1 MHIKPEIRILGIDDS
16 SLHTKQVMI
25 VGAVFRGGVWLDG
38 VLRSHITKDGT
49 DATDTIIRMVT
60 ESKHFGQV
68 RVLMLDG
75 ITYAGFNVVDI
86 TVVFEKTGIPV
97 IVVMRDYPDLER
109 IRAALEHL
117 PDPAPVRIAR
127 WEVIKRAGKIHKVVT
142 RKGGNPVYL
151 QHCGLELED
160 AREIMRMSSTHSN
173 IPEPLRAAHLIA
185 TGIVC
190 GESTGKA

>member
-16 SLHTKQVMI
+16 SLHTDRVMI
-25 VGAVFRGGVWLDG
+25 VGAVFRGGDWLDG

-60 ESKHFGQV
+60 NSKHFGQV
-68 RVLMLDG
+68 RVMMLDG

-86 TVVFEKTGIPV
+86 TVVFERTGIPV
-97 IVVMRDYPDLER
+97 IVVMRDYPDLGR

-117 PDPAPVRIAR
+117 PEPGPR
-127 WEVIKRAGKIHKVVT
+127 WEVIKRAGEIHKVTT
-142 RKGGNPVYL
+142 REGENPVYL
-151 QHCGLELED
+151 QHCGIGLED
-160 AREIMRMSSTHSN
+160 AREVMRMSSTHSN

>member
-16 SLHTKQVMI
+16 SLHTEQVMI
-25 VGAVFRGGVWLDG
+25 VGAVFRGGEWMDG
-38 VLRSHITKDGT
+38 VLRSYITKDGT

-60 ESKHFGQV
+60 ESKHFGQI

-75 ITYAGFNVVDI
+75 ITYAGFNVV
-86 TVVFEKTGIPV
+86 EG
-97 IVVMRDYPDLER
+97 E
-109 IRAALEHL
+109 
-117 PDPAPVRIAR
+117 
-127 WEVIKRAGKIHKVVT
+127 IHKVVT
-142 RKGGNPVYL
+142 HKGENPVYL
-151 QHCGLELED
+151 QHCGIELED
-160 AREIMRMSSTHSN
+160 AREIVRMSSTHSN

>member
-1 MHIKPEIRILGIDDS
+1 MHIKPEIRIIGIDDS
-16 SLHTKQVMI
+16 SLHTDRVMI
-25 VGAVFRGGVWLDG
+25 VGAVFRGGEWLDG

-60 ESKHFGQV
+60 NSKHFGQV

-86 TVVFEKTGIPV
+86 TAVFEKSGIPV
-97 IVVMRDYPDLER
+97 IVVMRDYPDFDR

-117 PDPAPVRIAR
+117 SDPGPR
-127 WEVIKRAGKIHKVVT
+127 WDVIKRAGEIHKVTT
-142 RKGGNPVYL
+142 REGGNPVYL
-151 QHCGLELED
+151 QHCGIELED
-160 AREIMRMSSTHSN
+160 AREIVRMSSTHSN

>member
-16 SLHTKQVMI
+16 SLHTDRVMI
-25 VGAVFRGGVWLDG
+25 VGAVFRGGNWLDG

-60 ESKHFGQV
+60 KSKHFGQV

-86 TVVFEKTGIPV
+86 TEVFEKTGIPV
-97 IVVMRDYPDLER
+97 IAVMRDYPDLDR

-117 PDPAPVRIAR
+117 SNPGPR
-127 WEVIKRAGKIHKVVT
+127 WEIIKRAGEIHKVTT
-142 RKGGNPVYL
+142 RGGNPVYF
-151 QHCGLELED
+151 QYCGIGLED
-160 AREIMRMSSTHSN
+160 AREVMRMSSTHSN

>member
-1 MHIKPEIRILGIDDS
+1 MHIKPEIRIIGIDDS
-16 SLHTKQVMI
+16 SLHTDRVMI
-25 VGAVFRGGVWLDG
+25 VGAVFRGGEWLDG

-49 DATDTIIRMVT
+49 DATDTIIKMVT
-60 ESKHFGQV
+60 KSKHFGQV

-86 TVVFEKTGIPV
+86 TAVFEKSGIPV
-97 IVVMRDYPDLER
+97 IVVMRDYPDFDR

-117 PDPAPVRIAR
+117 RDPGPR
-127 WEVIKRAGKIHKVVT
+127 WDVIKRAGEIHKVTT
-142 RKGGNPVYL
+142 REGGNPVYL
-151 QHCGLELED
+151 QYCGIELED
-160 AREIMRMSSTHSN
+160 AREIVRMSSTHSN

-190 GESTGKA
+190 GESTGRA

>member
-1 MHIKPEIRILGIDDS
+1 MHIKPEIRIIGIDDS
-16 SLHTKQVMI
+16 SLHTDRVMI
-25 VGAVFRGGVWLDG
+25 VGAVFRGGEWLDG

-60 ESKHFGQV
+60 NSKHFGQV

-86 TVVFEKTGIPV
+86 TAVFEKSGIPV
-97 IVVMRDYPDLER
+97 IVVMRDYPDFDR

-117 PDPAPVRIAR
+117 PDPGPR
-127 WEVIKRAGKIHKVVT
+127 WDVIKRAGEIHKVTT
-142 RKGGNPVYL
+142 REGGNPVYL
-151 QHCGLELED
+151 QRCGIELED
-160 AREIMRMSSTHSN
+160 AREIVRMSSTHSN

>member
-16 SLHTKQVMI
+16 SLHTDRVMI
-25 VGAVFRGGVWLDG
+25 VGAVFRGGEWLDG

-49 DATDTIIRMVT
+49 DATDTIISMVT
-60 ESKHFGQV
+60 NSKHFGQV

-97 IVVMRDYPDLER
+97 IVVMRDYPDLDR

-117 PDPAPVRIAR
+117 HDPEPR
-127 WEVIKRAGKIHKVVT
+127 WKVIKRAGEIHKVVT
-142 RKGGNPVYL
+142 HDGEKPVYL
-151 QHCGLELED
+151 QHCGIELED
-160 AREIMRMSSTHSN
+160 AREIVRMSSTHSN

>member
-1 MHIKPEIRILGIDDS
+1 MHIKPEIRIIGIDDS
-16 SLHTKQVMI
+16 SLHTDRVMI
-25 VGAVFRGGVWLDG
+25 VGAVFRGGEWLDG

-86 TVVFEKTGIPV
+86 TAVFEKSGIPV
-97 IVVMRDYPDLER
+97 IAVMRDYPDLER
-109 IRAALEHL
+109 MRAALEHL
-117 PDPAPVRIAR
+117 PDPETR
-127 WEVIKRAGKIHKVVT
+127 WEVIKRAGEIHKVVT
-142 RKGGNPVYL
+142 REGGNPVYL
-151 QHCGLELED
+151 QYYGIDLED
-160 AREIMRMSSTHSN
+160 AREIVRMSSTHSN

>member
-16 SLHTKQVMI
+16 SLHTDRVMI
-25 VGAVFRGGVWLDG
+25 VGAVFRGGEWLDG

-86 TVVFEKTGIPV
+86 TVVYEKTNIPV
-97 IVVMRDYPDLER
+97 IVVMRNYPDLER
-109 IRAALEHL
+109 IRAALEHV
-117 PDPAPVRIAR
+117 PDPVPR
-127 WEVIKRAGKIHKVVT
+127 WEVMKRAGEIHEVVT
-142 RKGGNPVYL
+142 HEGENPVYL
-151 QHCGLELED
+151 QHCGIDLED
-160 AREIMRMSSTHSN
+160 AREIVRMSSTHSN